1 MRALGSSSLFACALA
16 ALAMAWTVFGEH
28 GVVFAQTE
36 SEQRAGE
43 PDGEAPTTATEDGEE
58 LEWPEEPQ
66 PPFYATWWFWT
77 AIGAVVLGVTLAIVV
92 GLTTDDPVSGRR
104 AGLIVRF

>member
-16 ALAMAWTVFGEH
+16 ALATAWAVFGEH

-43 PDGEAPTTATEDGEE
+43 APTTATEDGEE
-58 LEWPEEPQ
+58 LAWPSEPQ

-77 AIGAVVLGVTLAIVV
+77 AIGAVLLGVTLAIVV

-104 AGLIVRF
+104 AGLEIRFGP